1 MKSLLIFSTAI
12 LLSGACCI
20 QAQVN
25 MQNTGT
31 LYITGSPDILY
42 INGSLTNTSAAALT
56 NNGNLYVLQN
66 LANDQASMV
75 AGTGTLYLNGSAV
88 QTLSGAQLFKTN
100 NLVTNNAA
108 GFTFNND
115 LSVSGVHTFT
125 AGVITTSATP
135 NYLMYEA
142 GSSYTGDGD
151 TKHVKGWVRKTGTTA
166 FTFPVGNGT
175 VERTIG
181 TSSLSASSVFNA
193 LYAGVTT
200 NTGNI
205 AGPLV
210 TVDHNEYWTVNQVS
224 GGTAVINMN
233 WDNSKI
239 AMPAYPLANIRV
251 ANYIG
256 GNWTQEGGSA
266 AGNVTTTGTIASNSL
281 ASFGA
286 FTFGSISFALPVN
299 LVAFSAYNN
308 NGNAVV
314 DWTTTDEVNVSHYEI
329 QRSDDGMQFYTIG
342 SVAAR
347 NLTDLQQY
355 EFTDTKD
362 LNTVT
367 YYRLLSVDIDGGTK
381 LSKVVL
387 INDNSQ
393 TDKYMTVANPARNS
407 MLITTRNMPGVYEYR
422 INNLAGQSIQQGQ
435 LIITIAG
442 TTTINLQSSIKN
454 GLYVLQVQKS
464 GFNFSQKVWV
474 E

>member
-1 MKSLLIFSTAI
+1 
-12 LLSGACCI
+12 
-20 QAQVN
+20 
-25 MQNTGT
+25 
-31 LYITGSPDILY
+31 
-42 INGSLTNTSAAALT
+42 
-56 NNGNLYVLQN
+56 
-66 LANDQASMV
+66 
-75 AGTGTLYLNGSAV
+75 
-88 QTLSGAQLFKTN
+88 
-100 NLVTNNAA
+100 
-108 GFTFNND
+108 
-115 LSVSGVHTFT
+115 
-125 AGVITTSATP
+125 
-135 NYLMYEA
+135 
-142 GSSYTGDGD
+142 
-151 TKHVKGWVRKTGTTA
+151 
-166 FTFPVGNGT
+166 
-175 VERTIG
+175 
-181 TSSLSASSVFNA
+181 
-193 LYAGVTT
+193 
-200 NTGNI
+200 
-205 AGPLV
+205 
-210 TVDHNEYWTVNQVS
+210 VS

-239 AMPAYPLANIRV
+239 TMPAYPLANIRV

-464 GFNFSQKVWV
+464 GFNFSKKVWV